1 MRIDLT
7 QVTIGELVEGYADNS
22 ATEEGIVG
30 YGGRLNIRPKYQREF
45 VYDNKKRNAVM
56 DTVWKGFPLNVMY
69 WVKADDDH
77 FELLDGQQ
85 RTISICQFVWGEYLM
100 TFDNVLTNFDGLSA
114 EGKKRIL
121 DYPLQVY
128 ICEGT
133 EDEQIDWFQIINIA
147 GERLT
152 DQEMLNAIYNG
163 PWITQ
168 AKRRFSKTGGV
179 AYQLGSDYMDG
190 KPIRQAYLETVLKW
204 ISKGNIREYMIQHR
218 YDEDCD
224 ELWQYYQN
232 VIRWVQMHFTEK
244 RKEMKGVQWG
254 EMYNLH
260 RDDPYKE
267 SDLRFRVRELM
278 KDSDVKNKSGIYW
291 YVMDGD
297 EHHLDIRTFDS
308 NMKREVYERQNGI
321 CAHCGKRFDI
331 EQMEADHITPWCDGG
346 HTVAANCQMLCRD
359 CNRRKSGK

>member
-1 MRIDLT
+1 MKIELT
-7 QVTIGELVEGYADNS
+7 QVTIGELVKGYADNS

-45 VYDNKKRNAVM
+45 VYDAKQRNAVM
-56 DTVWKGFPLNVMY
+56 ETVWKGFPLNVMY
-69 WVKADDDH
+69 WVKVDDGH

-100 TFDNVLTNFDGLSA
+100 ALDGKLTNFDGLSA
-114 EGKKRIL
+114 EGKARIEN
-121 DYPLQVY
+121 YPLQVY

-152 DQEMLNAIYNG
+152 HQEMLNAIYNG

-168 AKRRFSKTGGV
+168 AKRRFSKTGCV
-179 AYQLGSDYMDG
+179 AYQLGGDYMSG
-190 KPIRQAYLETVLKW
+190 VPIRQAYLETVLKW
-204 ISKGNIREYMIQHR
+204 ISRGNIKEYMVAHR

-224 ELWQYYQN
+224 ELWQYFQN

-254 EMYNLH
+254 EMYNKH

-267 SDLRFRVRELM
+267 SELRERVSKLM

-297 EHHLDIRTFDS
+297 ERHLDIRTFDN
-308 NMKREVYERQNGI
+308 NMKREVYERQKGI
-321 CAHCGKRFDI
+321 CNICGKPFEI
-331 EQMEADHITPWCDGG
+331 NEMEADHITPWCDGG
-346 HTVAANCQMLCRD
+346 RTVAENCQMLCRE